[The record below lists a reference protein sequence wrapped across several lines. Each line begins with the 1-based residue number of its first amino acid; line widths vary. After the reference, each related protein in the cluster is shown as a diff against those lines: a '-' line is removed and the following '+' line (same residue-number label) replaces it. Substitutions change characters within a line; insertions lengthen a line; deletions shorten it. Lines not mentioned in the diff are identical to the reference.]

1 MAVLE
6 IPSISKEYVKVPVT
20 TGPADL
26 TELDVN
32 VAIVPQGEDPDSG
45 DWKVALWIGTSASLL
60 IGPGSTFGALTKGLS
75 YGIWVQ
81 IISATEEPVLG
92 PYPLHI
98 T

>member
-20 TGPADL
+20 TGPANL
-26 TELDVN
+26 TTLAVN
-32 VAIVPQGEDPDSG
+32 MAIKPDGEDPAG
-45 DWKVALWIGTSASLL
+45 ADWKTAEWIGIQAALL
-60 IGPGSTFGALTKGLS
+60 VGPGSTFGALTKGLS

-81 IISATEEPVLG
+81 IISSPEEPVLG